1 MSSLH
6 AMASR
11 VASGSDWF
19 GRLRSFTTMLEGRP
33 LRERISLTWDKATNL
48 TAAPLRR
55 ARGKP
60 TRPRRDDVYSR
71 YFRAVMGYV
80 PRYFLGRV
88 VPFWPAHEPRP
99 HVDDPTPAWRGFAGS
114 VEASTVVCGAITN
127 TTSHIVPMAAQV

>member
-1 MSSLH
+1 
-6 AMASR
+6 
-11 VASGSDWF
+11 
-19 GRLRSFTTMLEGRP
+19 MLEGRP

-80 PRYFLGRV
+80 PRYFSGRV
-88 VPFWPAHEPRP
+88 VLFWPADEPCR
-99 HVDDPTPAWRGFAGS
+99 HVDDPTHGWRGFADS
-114 VEASTVVCGAITN
+114 VEVFTVPGDHSTIITDHIDAI
-127 TTSHIVPMAAQV
+127 AAQLANYL